1 MVIIDVRYLHLQIWN
16 SLAIDKRNSSQNIQN
31 KIKIVRPVKIAY
43 SSCKNFLKAL
53 EFIIVIQRKY
63 LLKVS
68 LIVLLIFEST

>member
-31 KIKIVRPVKIAY
+31 KIGRPVKIAY
-43 SSCKNFLKAL
+43 SSCKKFLKAL
-53 EFIIVIQRKY
+53 KFIIIIQRKY